1 MTKMSDLAARWLADD
16 PAFRAEYEALEP
28 EFQVIDELV
37 RARKRASLT
46 QAQVAERM
54 GTTQSAVAR
63 LESGGR
69 VPSIA
74 TLRRYAAATG
84 ARLRFVL
91 EPIGRAPR
99 PPRAPRLPS
108 RGS

>member
-1 MTKMSDLAARWLADD
+1 MTKMSDLSARWMADD

-28 EFQVIDELV
+28 EFQVIGELI

-46 QAQVAERM
+46 QAQLAERM

-74 TLRRYAAATG
+74 TLRRYAEATG
-84 ARLRFVL
+84 ARLRLVI

-99 PPRAPRLPS
+99 PRRGPRMPS
-108 RGS
+108 EGS